1 MSTLSIYSVYIPR
14 LLPSTTEND
23 LVHNFHFY
31 DLADI
36 LRIDWNHKYDQSG
49 TMFKQA
55 FLHLIWR
62 NNETADNLRNRI
74 EDAETCDAP
83 AARLV
88 YNDPYYWILLKAKKP
103 VAPSIAEDSINMRE
117 NPQLLF
123 DKMAFMVE
131 QFASDDQERL
141 FMEEIFQTFGLAYNN
156 MKQELYELYQSSQK
170 RAQLLES
177 AIAQHRI
184 DYDVMVNYY
193 LYEKQTAEQ
202 NAALAESNLQRFHE
216 EEKKCERLVLA
227 LEGSRAKVRELKYV
241 MSSRIADATK
251 ANVWEIVDVPSI
263 DES

>member
-1 MSTLSIYSVYIPR
+1 MSTSSIYSVYIPR

-74 EDAETCDAP
+74 EEAETGDAP

-103 VAPSIAEDSINMRE
+103 IASSIAADSIAMRE
-117 NPQLLF
+117 NPQVMF

-131 QFASDDQERL
+131 QFASNDQERL
-141 FMEEIFQTFGLAYNN
+141 FMEETFQTFGLLYNN
-156 MKQELYELYQSSQK
+156 MKQEMCELYVSSQ
-170 RAQLLES
+170 RHATLLES
-177 AIAQHRI
+177 EIALEN
-184 DYDVMVNYY
+184 DVMVNYY
-193 LYEKQTAEQ
+193 LNEKELAKHS
-202 NAALAESNLQRFHE
+202 AAQAKRNLQRFHE
-216 EEKKCERLVLA
+216 EEKKCERLILA